1 MSESKKTIEV
11 DCDPK
16 FERHDFKAFEPMQGS
31 LKSLSEENYHKLRKS
46 ILEEKFFMPF
56 LIWDDKQRL
65 RIMDGHGRRLILL
78 EFEKEG
84 YAIPK
89 MPMIRI
95 EAKTIKQ
102 AKKRLLLI
110 NSQFQKIERQGL
122 YEFVELD
129 FDRMEIDELIKDTEL
144 SDIDGVKF
152 LDEFYNDAPVEP
164 PSGAQEI
171 SSTRFETFTTKCPK
185 CSFEFNAK
193 RKPDGDDE

>member
-1 MSESKKTIEV
+1 MSDKNKIIEV
-11 DCDPK
+11 DCDSK

-46 ILEEKFFMPF
+46 ILEESFFMPF
-56 LIWDDKQRL
+56 LIWDDNGRL

-84 YAIPK
+84 YKIPP
-89 MPMIRI
+89 MPMVRI
-95 EAKTIKQ
+95 KAKTLKQ

-122 YEFVELD
+122 YEFVEIE
-129 FDRMEIDELIKDTEL
+129 FDKMEIDELMKNTEL
-144 SDIDGVKF
+144 PGIDGLKF
-152 LDEFYNDAPVEP
+152 LDEFYNEPVMEP

-185 CSFEFNAK
+185 CSFEFDAK
-193 RKPDGDDE
+193 RKPEVEDE